1 MNATLTPTFARA
13 GANGAFFGGTRCFN
27 GLAPSVLCS
36 ANVCLPRVR
45 GVQWDDG
52 GQLSVRLGLGAEPG
66 RWRYAET
73 MKPDWQRASHLP
85 TTSVHLMT
93 KLTSA
98 HILARNIFEV
108 LTRWLG
114 GVAQVAWFHLRSF

>member
-1 MNATLTPTFARA
+1 MLTPVANA
-13 GANGAFFGGTRCFN
+13 GANGTFRGVVWCFN
-27 GLAPSVLCS
+27 RLAPRVLCS

-73 MKPDWQRASHLP
+73 MKPDWRTFLHAIYLKFLRVGWAASH
-85 TTSVHLMT
+85 
-93 KLTSA
+93 
-98 HILARNIFEV
+98 R
-108 LTRWLG
+108 
-114 GVAQVAWFHLRSF
+114 